1 MQRFK
6 SSLVVLLI
14 LLISLFSFVSCKNA
28 SDYINGSEVT
38 IIEPSF
44 DTATGE
50 EKELIS
56 AKIKIDSY
64 EIMMVPQLKETFT
77 GTEIY
82 GSTKGKGIDGSDYIR
97 IDADELQNIG
107 YFAQGLWTFGLKA
120 YSSSYGDLPIFVV
133 SERTIEI
140 NGNKRTIEL
149 KATDID
155 YDKSNKAYCNVYL
168 NELDILLVDSFDKY
182 CAGEQYKVTVS
193 INPISTG
200 GTAIGE
206 TIIQFTNDMHHT
218 DKVAKISNIDVTSTN
233 KIIPGTYVLSVY
245 FYQKVNG
252 SWVKDGG
259 VSYGFTAIPGA
270 TLSIT
275 LKEDIDLYPHKFKS
289 VGTSGSGIIIE
300 SGIPSSVNVK
310 AYKGVVSEGTLVSST
325 VSVTT
330 KDTVILVPEVANG
343 PSSISTY
350 KWFVDG
356 VEQTGTAI
364 ESNGYLTLKLTTA
377 KTYTITYMFLD
388 GTNYNTISGNY
399 YLTVS
404 AAT

>member
-1 MQRFK
+1 MQRYK
-6 SSLVVLLI
+6 TSLVI
-14 LLISLFSFVSCKNA
+14 LLIILISLCSFFSCKNA

-56 AKIKIDSY
+56 AEIKIDSY
-64 EIMMVPQLKETFT
+64 EIMMVPQLEETFT

-82 GSTKGKGIDGSDYIR
+82 GSTKGKGNGGSDYIR
-97 IDADELQNIG
+97 IDADKLQNIG

-133 SERTIEI
+133 SERTVEI
-140 NGNKRTIEL
+140 NGNKRTIQL

-155 YDKSNKAYCNVYL
+155 YDSSNKTPCNVYL

-182 CAGEQYKVTVS
+182 CTGEEYKVTVS

-206 TIIQFTNDMHHT
+206 TIIQFTDDMQHT
-218 DKVAKISNIDVTSTN
+218 DKVAKISNIDVTSIN
-233 KIIPGTYVLSVY
+233 KIKPGTYVLSVY

-270 TLSIT
+270 TLSIK
-275 LKEDIDLYPHKFKS
+275 LKEEIDLYPHKFKS
-289 VGTSGSGIIIE
+289 VGTSGSGIIID
-300 SGIPSSVNVK
+300 SGIKSNVTIEAWK
-310 AYKGVVSEGTLVSST
+310 VVEGSNPDFSTGVT
-325 VSVTT
+325 VSTNDSV
-330 KDTVILVPEVANG
+330 KFRPVITDG

-356 VEQTGTAI
+356 VEQPGTNI
-364 ESNGYLTLKLTTA
+364 DSNGYLTYKPTTA

-388 GTNYNTISGNY
+388 GTSYNIISGNY
-399 YLTVS
+399 YLTVTGS
-404 AAT
+404 

>member
-1 MQRFK
+1 MQRYK
-6 SSLVVLLI
+6 TSLVILLI
-14 LLISLFSFVSCKNA
+14 ILISLFSLVSCENV

-56 AKIKIDSY
+56 AEIKIDSY
-64 EIMMVPQLKETFT
+64 EIMMVPQLEETFT

-82 GSTKGKGIDGSDYIR
+82 GSTKGKGNGGSDYIR
-97 IDADELQNIG
+97 INADKLQNIG

-133 SERTIEI
+133 SERTVEI
-140 NGNKRTIEL
+140 NGNKQTIQL

-155 YDKSNKAYCNVYL
+155 YDSSNKTPCNVYL

-182 CAGEQYKVTVS
+182 CTGEEYKVTVS

-206 TIIQFTNDMHHT
+206 TIIQFTDDMQHT
-218 DKVAKISNIDVTSTN
+218 DKVAKISNIDVTSIN
-233 KIIPGTYVLSVY
+233 KIKPGTYVLSVY

-270 TLSIT
+270 TLSIK
-275 LKEDIDLYPHKFKS
+275 LKEEIDLYPYKFKS
-289 VGTSGSGIIIE
+289 VGTSGSGIIID
-300 SGIPSSVNVK
+300 SGIKSNVTIEAWK
-310 AYKGVVSEGTLVSST
+310 VVEGSNPDFSTGVT
-325 VSVTT
+325 VSTNDSV
-330 KDTVILVPEVANG
+330 KFRPVITDG

-356 VEQTGTAI
+356 VEQPGTAI
-364 ESNGYLTLKLTTA
+364 DTNGCLTYKPTTA

-388 GTNYNTISGNY
+388 GTSYNTISGNY

-404 AAT
+404 AGS